1 MTFFKAFKELW
12 RYLVYSLYLLK
23 MYTHVYIY
31 IGAPLATC
39 PSKDYQDSKDSKAS
53 KRSEDQKIKAYQ
65 DLKDYQD
72 SKDSKDYQW

>member
-31 IGAPLATC
+31 RDP
-39 PSKDYQDSKDSKAS
+39 P
-53 KRSEDQKIKAYQ
+53 
-65 DLKDYQD
+65 
-72 SKDSKDYQW
+72 

>member
-39 PSKDYQDSKDSKAS
+39 PSKGYQDSKDFKAS
-53 KRSEDQKIKAYQ
+53 KRSEDQKIKDYQ